1 MFLQFNFY
9 NKTYVNFIA
18 KLSIYTKFIKNIS
31 NCENYEIENFTG
43 EKIKDL
49 KEITGKIC
57 SLKLDKITGLKIQNK
72 EEIFN

>member
-1 MFLQFNFY
+1 M
-9 NKTYVNFIA
+9 
-18 KLSIYTKFIKNIS
+18 SIYTKFIKNIS

-49 KEITGKIC
+49 KEKTGKIC
-57 SLKLDKITGLKIQNK
+57 GLKLDKITGLKIQNK